1 MTPLW
6 LLSTSW
12 MVSIVDWSS
21 QLSLESEYSLA
32 NESTVAI
39 NGTLATGGEKQWG
52 VGGPIEINSEFHLA
66 PSLVS
71 VEFNYYL

>member
-21 QLSLESEYSLA
+21 QLSLRAEYSLA

-39 NGTLATGGEKQWG
+39 NGTLAGEKSEWG
-52 VGGPIEINSEFHLA
+52 VGGPIEINSEFGSS